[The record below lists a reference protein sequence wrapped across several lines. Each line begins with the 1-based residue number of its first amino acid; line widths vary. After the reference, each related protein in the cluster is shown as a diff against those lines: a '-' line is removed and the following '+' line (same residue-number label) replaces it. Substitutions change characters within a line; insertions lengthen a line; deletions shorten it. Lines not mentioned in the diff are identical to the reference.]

1 MSTTFAGLGV
11 SEPLVAALAA
21 QGITE
26 PFPIQALTIADALAG
41 HDVLGKA
48 KTGSGKT
55 LAFGVPLL
63 DTIEA
68 AAPRRPHGLVLVPTR
83 ELANQVK
90 DVLLPLGAGIGRSVI
105 ACYGGVGMEPQV
117 EALRRGVDLVIGTP
131 GRLIDL
137 MERGELSFAAGPGLL
152 LGGGG
157 PQAHMG

>member
-11 SEPLVAALAA
+11 SAPLVDALAA

-41 HDVLGKA
+41 RDVLGKA

-63 DTIEA
+63 DTIGRA
-68 AAPRRPHGLVLVPTR
+68 GPCRPHGLVPVPTP

-90 DVLLPLGAGIGRSVI
+90 DVLVPLGKAIDLSVI
-105 ACYGGVGMEPQV
+105 ACYGGVGMEPQID
-117 EALRRGVDLVIGTP
+117 ALRAGVDVIIGTP
-131 GRLIDL
+131 GRLLDL
-137 MERGELSFAAGPGLL
+137 LERGELS
-152 LGGGG
+152 
-157 PQAHMG
+157 